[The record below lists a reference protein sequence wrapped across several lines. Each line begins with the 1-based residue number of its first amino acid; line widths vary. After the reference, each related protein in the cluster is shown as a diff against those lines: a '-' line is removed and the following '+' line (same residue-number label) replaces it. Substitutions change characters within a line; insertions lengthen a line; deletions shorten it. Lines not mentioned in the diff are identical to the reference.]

1 MNSRSPV
8 VAVAELLALRGVGK
22 GYRRGGRW
30 LRVLVDV
37 SLDVTPGELIAVVG
51 ARGEGKTTLLKV
63 AAGLELPDDGEVC
76 LGARDLALC
85 SDDERSRLLGTEIA
99 WVHREGT
106 GVKFEVLDY
115 VGLPLAMGRG
125 RGGRRRAETLAMQAL
140 ERVGAAECAHQR
152 WEELSNWERVLV
164 GFARGA
170 VGEPRLMI
178 VDDVIEGLGMRRT
191 REAGELLRSLVGEL
205 GCGVLMS
212 ASDLEVA
219 LVADRVWS
227 FERGKLAL
235 MSDQTRMQ
243 ADVIN
248 FPGGAR
254 QSRASRGASS

>member
-1 MNSRSPV
+1 MSRWRS
-8 VAVAELLALRGVGK
+8 AR
-22 GYRRGGRW
+22 
-30 LRVLVDV
+30 
-37 SLDVTPGELIAVVG
+37 GELVAVVG
-51 ARGEGKTTLLKV
+51 ARGEGKTTLLKI
-63 AAGLELPDDGEVC
+63 AAGWSCRTP
-76 LGARDLALC
+76 ARSAW
-85 SDDERSRLLGTEIA
+85 ERSIWRAAPTRSAHASWAREIA

-125 RGGRRRAETLAMQAL
+125 RRRRGAEALAMQAL
-140 ERVGAAECAHQR
+140 ERVGAADCAHQR

-164 GFARGA
+164 GFARGV

-191 REAGELLRSLVGEL
+191 REASELLRSLMGEL

-219 LVADRVWS
+219 LMADRVWS
-227 FERGKLAL
+227 FERGGLTL
-235 MSDQTRMQ
+235 MSDQTRTH
-243 ADVIN
+243 ADIID

>member
-1 MNSRSPV
+1 M
-8 VAVAELLALRGVGK
+8 AELLALRGVGK

-37 SLDVTPGELIAVVG
+37 SLEVGGGEVVAVVG
-51 ARGEGKTTLLKV
+51 SRGEGKTTLLEV
-63 AAGLELPDDGEVC
+63 AAGLELPDVGEVW
-76 LGARDLALC
+76 LGDVDLAHS
-85 SDDERSRLLGTEIA
+85 SDRERSRRLGSEIA

-125 RGGRRRAETLAMQAL
+125 RGRRSAERLALDAL
-140 ERVGAAECAHQR
+140 ERVGVADCAHQR

-164 GFARGA
+164 GFARGI
-170 VGEPRLMI
+170 VGAPRLMV
-178 VDDVIEGLGMRRT
+178 VDDVIDGLGMRKT
-191 REAGELLRSLVGEL
+191 REAGELVRSLVGEL

-212 ASDLEVA
+212 ASDLEAA

-227 FERGKLAL
+227 FERGKLTL
-235 MSDQTRMQ
+235 LSDQTRTQ
-243 ADVIN
+243 ADIID

>member
-1 MNSRSPV
+1 M
-8 VAVAELLALRGVGK
+8 AELLSLRGVGK

-37 SLDVTPGELIAVVG
+37 SLEVDRGELVAVVA
-51 ARGEGKTTLLKV
+51 ARGEGKTTLLKI
-63 AAGLELPDDGEVC
+63 AAGLELPDAGEVC
-76 LGARDLALC
+76 VGKIDLARC
-85 SDDERSRLLGTEIA
+85 SDEERSRQLGGEIA
-99 WVHREGT
+99 WVHRGGT
-106 GVKFEVLDY
+106 GVKFEVIDY

-125 RGGRRRAETLAMQAL
+125 RGRRNAEVLAMEAL
-140 ERVGAAECAHQR
+140 ERVGAVDCAHQR

-164 GFARGA
+164 GFARGV
-170 VGEPRLMI
+170 VGKPRLMI

-191 REAGELLRSLVGEL
+191 REAGELLRGLVGEL

-227 FERGKLAL
+227 FERGSLKLL
-235 MSDQTRMQ
+235 SDQTRTH
-243 ADVIN
+243 ADIID
-248 FPGGAR
+248 FSGAR

>member
-1 MNSRSPV
+1 M
-8 VAVAELLALRGVGK
+8 AAMAELLSLRGVGK

-37 SLDVTPGELIAVVG
+37 SLEVDSGELVAVVG
-51 ARGEGKTTLLKV
+51 SRGEGKTSLLKI
-63 AAGLELPDDGEVC
+63 AAGLELPDAGEVC
-76 LGARDLALC
+76 LGKVDLARC
-85 SDDERSRLLGTEIA
+85 SDEERSRQLGAEIA

-106 GVKFEVLDY
+106 GVKFEVVDY

-125 RGGRRRAETLAMQAL
+125 RGRRGAEGLAMEAL
-140 ERVGAAECAHQR
+140 ERVGAADCAHQR

-164 GFARGA
+164 GFARGV
-170 VGEPRLMI
+170 VGKPRLMV
-178 VDDVIEGLGMRRT
+178 VDDMIDGLGMRKT
-191 REAGELLRSLVGEL
+191 REAGELLRSLMGEL

-219 LVADRVWS
+219 LAADRVWS
-227 FERGKLAL
+227 FERGRLKLL
-235 MSDQTRMQ
+235 SDQTRTH
-243 ADVIN
+243 ADVID

>member
-1 MNSRSPV
+1 M
-8 VAVAELLALRGVGK
+8 ADLLALRSVGK

-37 SLDVTPGELIAVVG
+37 SLEVGSGELVAVVG
-51 ARGEGKTTLLKV
+51 ARGEGKTTLLKI
-63 AAGLELPDDGEVC
+63 AAGLELPDAGEVC
-76 LGARDLALC
+76 LGSLDLACC
-85 SDDERSRLLGTEIA
+85 SDEQRSRQLGIEIA

-125 RGGRRRAETLAMQAL
+125 RGRRGAEGRAMEAL
-140 ERVGAAECAHQR
+140 ERVGAADCAHQR

-170 VGEPRLMI
+170 VGEPRLMV
-178 VDDVIEGLGMRRT
+178 VDNVIEGLGMRRT
-191 REAGELLRSLVGEL
+191 REAGELLRSLIGEL

-227 FERGKLAL
+227 IERGRLKKL
-235 MSDQTRMQ
+235 SDQTRTH
-243 ADVIN
+243 ADIID

>member
-1 MNSRSPV
+1 M
-8 VAVAELLALRGVGK
+8 AELLALRSVGK

-37 SLDVTPGELIAVVG
+37 SLEVGAGELVAVVG
-51 ARGEGKTTLLKV
+51 ARGEGKTTLLKI
-63 AAGLELPDDGEVC
+63 AAGLELPDAGEVC
-76 LGARDLALC
+76 LGSLDLACC
-85 SDDERSRLLGTEIA
+85 SDVQRSRQLGIEIA

-125 RGGRRRAETLAMQAL
+125 RGRRGAEGRAMEAL
-140 ERVGAAECAHQR
+140 ERVGAADCAHQR

-170 VGEPRLMI
+170 VGEPRLMV
-178 VDDVIEGLGMRRT
+178 VDNVIEGLGMRRT
-191 REAGELLRSLVGEL
+191 REAGELLRSLIGEL

-227 FERGKLAL
+227 IERGRMKLL
-235 MSDQTRMQ
+235 SDQTRTH
-243 ADVIN
+243 ADIID

>member
-1 MNSRSPV
+1 M
-8 VAVAELLALRGVGK
+8 AELLSLRGVGK

-30 LRVLVDV
+30 LRILADV
-37 SLDVTPGELIAVVG
+37 SLDVGCGELVAVVG
-51 ARGEGKTTLLKV
+51 SRGEGKTTLLKI
-63 AAGLELPDDGEVC
+63 AAGLELPDAGEVC
-76 LGARDLALC
+76 LGKIDLARS
-85 SDDERSRLLGTEIA
+85 SDEERSRQLGGEIA

-106 GVKFEVLDY
+106 GVNFEVIDY

-125 RGGRRRAETLAMQAL
+125 RGRRGAERLAMEAL
-140 ERVGAAECAHQR
+140 ERVGAADCVHQR

-164 GFARGA
+164 GFARGV

-178 VDDVIEGLGMRRT
+178 VDDVIDGLGMRKT

-227 FERGKLAL
+227 FERGGLKLL
-235 MSDQTRMQ
+235 SDQTRTH
-243 ADVIN
+243 ADVID
-248 FPGGAR
+248 FPGGTR

>member
-1 MNSRSPV
+1 
-8 VAVAELLALRGVGK
+8 VAAMAELLSLRGVGR

-37 SLDVTPGELIAVVG
+37 SLDVGSGELVAVVG

-63 AAGLELPDDGEVC
+63 AAGLELPDEGAVC
-76 LGARDLALC
+76 LGDRDLTRC
-85 SDDERSRLLGTEIA
+85 SDDERSRYLGTEIA

-125 RGGRRRAETLAMQAL
+125 RGRRVAETRAMQAL
-140 ERVGAAECAHQR
+140 ERVGAADCAHQH

-170 VGEPRLMI
+170 VGEPKLMI

-227 FERGKLAL
+227 FERGKLKL
-235 MSDQTRMQ
+235 LSDQTP
-243 ADVIN
+243 ADADIID

>member
-1 MNSRSPV
+1 MNSRSQAG
-8 VAVAELLALRGVGK
+8 AVAELLSLRGVGK

-37 SLDVTPGELIAVVG
+37 SLDVGPGELIAVVG

-76 LGARDLALC
+76 LGDKDLVRC
-85 SDDERSRLLGTEIA
+85 SDDERSRQLGTEIT
-99 WVHREGT
+99 WVNREGT

-125 RGGRRRAETLAMQAL
+125 RGRRRAEALAMQAL
-140 ERVGAAECAHQR
+140 ERVGAADCAHQR

-164 GFARGA
+164 GFARGV

-191 REAGELLRSLVGEL
+191 REAGELLRALVGEL

-227 FERGKLAL
+227 FERGKLTL
-235 MSDQTRMQ
+235 MSDQTRTQ
-243 ADVIN
+243 ADIID

>member
-1 MNSRSPV
+1 M
-8 VAVAELLALRGVGK
+8 AELLSLRGVGK

-37 SLDVTPGELIAVVG
+37 SLDVGHGELVAVVG
-51 ARGEGKTTLLKV
+51 SRGEGKTTLLKI
-63 AAGLELPDDGEVC
+63 AAGLELPEAGEVR
-76 LGARDLALC
+76 LGNMDLARC
-85 SDDERSRLLGTEIA
+85 SDEERSRQLGTEIA

-125 RGGRRRAETLAMQAL
+125 RGRRGAEGLAMEAL
-140 ERVGAAECAHQR
+140 ERVGAADCAHQR
-152 WEELSNWERVLV
+152 WEALSNWERVLV

-170 VGEPRLMI
+170 VGKPRLMI
-178 VDDVIEGLGMRRT
+178 VDDVIDGLGMRRT
-191 REAGELLRSLVGEL
+191 REAGELLRSLIGEL

-227 FERGKLAL
+227 FDRGRLGL
-235 MSDQTRMQ
+235 LSDQTRTH
-243 ADVIN
+243 ADIID

>member
-1 MNSRSPV
+1 M
-8 VAVAELLALRGVGK
+8 ADLLALRGVGK

-37 SLDVTPGELIAVVG
+37 SLEVGRGELVAVVG
-51 ARGEGKTTLLKV
+51 ARGEGKTTLLKI
-63 AAGLELPDDGEVC
+63 AAGLELPDAGEVC
-76 LGARDLALC
+76 LGEIDLARC
-85 SDDERSRLLGTEIA
+85 SDDARSRQLGTEIA

-115 VGLPLAMGRG
+115 VGLPLAMGR
-125 RGGRRRAETLAMQAL
+125 RRGRRGAEGRAMQAL
-140 ERVGAAECAHQR
+140 ERVGAADCAHQR

-170 VGEPRLMI
+170 VGEPQLMI
-178 VDDVIEGLGMRRT
+178 VDNVIEGLGMRRT
-191 REAGELLRSLVGEL
+191 REASELLRSLMGEL

-219 LVADRVWS
+219 LMADRVWS
-227 FERGKLAL
+227 IERGRLTL
-235 MSDQTRMQ
+235 MSDQTRTH
-243 ADVIN
+243 ADVID